1 MMRSLCAF
9 LASLASLEILWA
21 VFLVSRSP
29 SPFKLLP
36 FCTFEFMG
44 GVDDED
50 TAADVDA
57 DADAAAAAVDDDD
70 GGGGGVALEYE
81 SLPAPTRFLLL

>member
-1 MMRSLCAF
+1 MRSRCAF

-36 FCTFEFMG
+36 FCRFAFMG

-50 TAADVDA
+50 MAAAD
-57 DADAAAAAVDDDD
+57 DAAVATDEG

-81 SLPAPTRFLLL
+81 SLLTLPALFLLLL